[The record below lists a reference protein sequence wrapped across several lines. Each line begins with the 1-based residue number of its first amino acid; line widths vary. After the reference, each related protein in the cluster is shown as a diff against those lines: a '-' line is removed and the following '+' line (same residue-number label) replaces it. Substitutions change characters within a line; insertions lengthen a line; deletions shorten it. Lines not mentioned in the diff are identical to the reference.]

1 MTFFTPKEF
10 NDKYGVE
17 IPEERLWLIE
27 AASEMIYSQ
36 IGLRYRGDW
45 YAYEEEVT
53 NDGGLRNSTT
63 EIIVHTNV
71 PLAIRDASMEQC
83 RFLLEYDIPFLD
95 NRGEIK
101 AGNMISD
108 LKTDY
113 STLALRILANA
124 GYQYRGNPI
133 NQNMGMDLP
142 F

>member
-1 MTFFTPKEF
+1 MTFFTKEEY
-10 NDKYGVE
+10 NTKYGNG
-17 IPEERLWLIE
+17 ILTNDNQWLIE
-27 AASEMIYSQ
+27 VASEMIYSQ
-36 IGLRYRGDW
+36 VGLRYRGTWD
-45 YAYEEEVT
+45 
-53 NDGGLRNSTT
+53 D
-63 EIIVHTNV
+63 TNV
-71 PLAIRDASMEQC
+71 PLAIKNASMEQC
-83 RFLLEYDIPFLD
+83 RFLLEYDIPLLD

-124 GYQYRGNPI
+124 GYMYRGNLI